1 MIALLQRVS
10 RAEVKVDGKTL
21 GAIDRGI
28 LALVCA
34 EPGDDESIAGRILD
48 RVLGFRIFA
57 DGAGKM
63 NLSVEDVRGGLLLVP
78 QFTLAADTSKGMRPS
93 FSSALA
99 PDEARKLFDYLVGI
113 ARSRYSDVAT
123 GQFGE
128 SMQVSLVNDGPVTFW
143 LRVPPRRPNSGT
155 NARS

>member
-10 RAEVKVDGKTL
+10 RAEVKLGGERL

-34 EPGDDESIAGRILD
+34 EPGDDESTAERMLERLLGY
-48 RVLGFRIFA
+48 RVFP

-93 FSSALA
+93 FSSALFQHRVRPLRRA
-99 PDEARKLFDYLVGI
+99 YAGRL
-113 ARSRYSDVAT
+113 
-123 GQFGE
+123 GE
-128 SMQVSLVNDGPVTFW
+128 
-143 LRVPPRRPNSGT
+143 RRPCDVLA
-155 NARS
+155 ARRVLTTEHLQGSEFSSVFG

>member
-10 RAEVKVDGKTL
+10 RAEVKLGEETL

-34 EPGDDESIAGRILD
+34 EPGDDESTAERMLERLLGY
-48 RVLGFRIFA
+48 RVFP

-78 QFTLAADTSKGMRPS
+78 QFTLAADTSKASSSIISSGVLARAIPS
-93 FSSALA
+93 
-99 PDEARKLFDYLVGI
+99 
-113 ARSRYSDVAT
+113 
-123 GQFGE
+123 
-128 SMQVSLVNDGPVTFW
+128 
-143 LRVPPRRPNSGT
+143 
-155 NARS
+155 